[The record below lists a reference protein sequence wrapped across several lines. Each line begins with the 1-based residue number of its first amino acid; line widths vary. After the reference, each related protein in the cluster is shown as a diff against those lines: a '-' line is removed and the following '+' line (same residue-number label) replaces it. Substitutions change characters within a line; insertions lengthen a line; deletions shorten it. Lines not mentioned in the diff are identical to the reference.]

1 MKELPMEGFQDIT
14 IDIPISI
21 ANRINEIS
29 KQTGKSTIETIVFLL
44 NLALDPEL
52 QEQSAAVKQS
62 PGSSISDS

>member
-1 MKELPMEGFQDIT
+1 MEGYQDIT

-52 QEQSAAVKQS
+52 QERSGAIKQS
-62 PGSSISDS
+62 PGSSISGS